1 MEMNQSVLAKGKN
14 IQEAIELG
22 LSILGTDKE
31 KVSIEIIEKGGKG
44 FWKIGSKQ
52 AIVRLTKLDD
62 QETSSKQSSIKQD
75 PLEQII
81 DSLEIE
87 SFASS
92 EPIKEN
98 SLEGK
103 VWIKDGKLYCQ
114 PASNKYPTV
123 TVGKGIKLYK
133 NGQLITGTTIVTEM
147 DEYKI
152 QTDEVVTE
160 GKWDIILD
168 SDKLHVLLQI
178 EPGYR
183 KTYKVKDIEP
193 SEHIVLE
200 GEEIV
205 ETIPAVDYNQILK
218 KLEELRVIHGFN
230 HNEIIKAIHTD
241 RPGKFTIASGMK
253 PKEGENGKI
262 ELLVDLNKGAKVK
275 EKEDGTVD
283 FREKQEFPSVEK
295 GQVIAIVHPPVPG
308 IPGITVTNEP
318 LPPKP
323 TYPLTI
329 QPGKGI
335 ALIEQ
340 GKKILATETGRPL
353 IEQRGLIV
361 RVSILPKLV
370 HSHDVNL
377 LSGNIRFKGDLDV
390 LGNVEE
396 GMVVEADGNILIQKN
411 VYGATISSKNAIAV
425 HGSFI
430 KSTISAGKQNIY
442 SSELIR
448 LLTSIQEQMDQL
460 IKSIYQV
467 IKLPA
472 YKMSDY
478 SSKGLQPLI
487 KILLEKKFNNL
498 LTLVKQYIATCNNGS
513 HILELEWLTISEQLR
528 LCFLSPAVNE
538 YHTIE
543 KINQLMQKI
552 TELLER
558 KKNEQDDHCFVK
570 LKYAQNSTIYSR
582 GDIFITGQ
590 GCFNSKVYAGGTIAI
605 KNVLRGGEIFSEKE
619 VMVRESGS
627 ESGVMTKISVPSNG
641 KIIIDHANEG
651 TIIEIGKMKHV
662 FHEGKRN
669 IIAKLDKNGN
679 LVF

>member
-396 GMVVEADGNILIQKN
+396 GMVVEADGNILIQKM
-411 VYGATISSKNAIAV
+411 YM
-425 HGSFI
+425 
-430 KSTISAGKQNIY
+430 
-442 SSELIR
+442 ELQFHR
-448 LLTSIQEQMDQL
+448 KMPLPFMEALLKAQSQQEN
-460 IKSIYQV
+460 K
-467 IKLPA
+467 
-472 YKMSDY
+472 
-478 SSKGLQPLI
+478 
-487 KILLEKKFNNL
+487 
-498 LTLVKQYIATCNNGS
+498 
-513 HILELEWLTISEQLR
+513 
-528 LCFLSPAVNE
+528 
-538 YHTIE
+538 
-543 KINQLMQKI
+543 
-552 TELLER
+552 
-558 KKNEQDDHCFVK
+558 
-570 LKYAQNSTIYSR
+570 
-582 GDIFITGQ
+582 IFIH
-590 GCFNSKVYAGGTIAI
+590 
-605 KNVLRGGEIFSEKE
+605 
-619 VMVRESGS
+619 
-627 ESGVMTKISVPSNG
+627 PSSF
-641 KIIIDHANEG
+641 DY
-651 TIIEIGKMKHV
+651 
-662 FHEGKRN
+662 
-669 IIAKLDKNGN
+669 
-679 LVF
+679 